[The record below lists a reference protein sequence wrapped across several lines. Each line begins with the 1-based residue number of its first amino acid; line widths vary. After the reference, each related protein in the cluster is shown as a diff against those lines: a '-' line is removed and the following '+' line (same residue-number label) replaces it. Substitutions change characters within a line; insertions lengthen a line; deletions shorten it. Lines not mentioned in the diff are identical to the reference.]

1 MSPILSNR
9 WGFSFLSTCITL
21 FAIALIAFATMIWQ
35 LPSVKTL
42 ADSHLQAPLRI
53 YTKQGDLIAEFG
65 EKQRI
70 PTPLA
75 AIPKKLIQAILSTE
89 DQRFYQH
96 NGVDMISL
104 ARAAHSLLVTGEK
117 RQGASTITMQVARN
131 FFLTRHKTFLRKF
144 REILLAIKLEQ
155 YLTKDEILTLYLNK
169 IYFGMR
175 AYGVAAAARNYYG
188 KNLHELTLAQT
199 AMIAGLPQAPSS
211 NNPIVNPKKA
221 IERRNHVLRK
231 MFEQHIIS
239 DAEYILAKNAPI
251 TARRHGA
258 RVVVKAP
265 YVAEMVREKV
275 VEMFGKEDA
284 YNEGFSVY
292 TTIDTKQQLAANKA
306 LVDGLLAYDKR
317 HGFKSSI
324 NLAKTTASQDID
336 TWMVVLKKQKTINNL
351 TPAVVLEIKS
361 DNIKV
366 ATSHNLLSIS
376 ANQAKWALK
385 FGSFSTILKAGDLI
399 YIKKDSQGAW
409 QLDQLPKVQG
419 ALVSMEADTGFITS
433 LVGGFSQK
441 LSYFNRA
448 TQASRQS
455 GSCFKP
461 FIYSAAIDK
470 GVTVASVFNDAP
482 VVLPSTGEDLL
493 WRPQNSNNQFH
504 GPTSLREGLIHSRN
518 LVSIRILRE
527 IGVEYTSEYIKR
539 FGFIN
544 QPRSLS
550 LSLGSGSVTPLDLT
564 AAYAVFANSGYK
576 TTPIIINMIANQSG
590 RVIFNSNIN
599 ASSRIIPSSTAFL
612 VADMM
617 KDVINLGSGRKARAL
632 QRDDIAGKTGT
643 TNKKIDAWF
652 VGFNPKL
659 VTAVWVGFDQL
670 EPLHE
675 YGSKAAL
682 PIWIDFMKTALA
694 PIQQKWL
701 TIPDNIIQVKINPNN
716 GKRSNS
722 PTAKLEYF
730 TKDNYPKESDIIMAN
745 SEIEELY

>member
-21 FAIALIAFATMIWQ
+21 FAIVLIAFATMIWQ

-65 EKQRI
+65 EKQRL
-70 PTPLA
+70 PTPLS

-258 RVVVKAP
+258 RIVVKAP

-306 LVDGLLAYDKR
+306 LVNGLLAYDKR

-682 PIWIDFMKTALA
+682 PIWIDFMKKALA

>member
-1 MSPILSNR
+1 M
-9 WGFSFLSTCITL
+9 
-21 FAIALIAFATMIWQ
+21 
-35 LPSVKTL
+35 
-42 ADSHLQAPLRI
+42 
-53 YTKQGDLIAEFG
+53 
-65 EKQRI
+65 
-70 PTPLA
+70 
-75 AIPKKLIQAILSTE
+75 
-89 DQRFYQH
+89 
-96 NGVDMISL
+96 
-104 ARAAHSLLVTGEK
+104 
-117 RQGASTITMQVARN
+117 
-131 FFLTRHKTFLRKF
+131 
-144 REILLAIKLEQ
+144 
-155 YLTKDEILTLYLNK
+155 
-169 IYFGMR
+169 
-175 AYGVAAAARNYYG
+175 
-188 KNLHELTLAQT
+188 
-199 AMIAGLPQAPSS
+199 
-211 NNPIVNPKKA
+211 
-221 IERRNHVLRK
+221 
-231 MFEQHIIS
+231 
-239 DAEYILAKNAPI
+239 
-251 TARRHGA
+251 
-258 RVVVKAP
+258 
-265 YVAEMVREKV
+265 
-275 VEMFGKEDA
+275 
-284 YNEGFSVY
+284 
-292 TTIDTKQQLAANKA
+292 
-306 LVDGLLAYDKR
+306 
-317 HGFKSSI
+317 
-324 NLAKTTASQDID
+324 
-336 TWMVVLKKQKTINNL
+336 
-351 TPAVVLEIKS
+351 
-361 DNIKV
+361 
-366 ATSHNLLSIS
+366 
-376 ANQAKWALK
+376 
-385 FGSFSTILKAGDLI
+385 
-399 YIKKDSQGAW
+399 
-409 QLDQLPKVQG
+409 QG

-527 IGVEYTSEYIKR
+527 IGVEYASEYIKR

-682 PIWIDFMKTALA
+682 PIWIDFMKKALA

>member
-21 FAIALIAFATMIWQ
+21 FAIVLIAFATMIWQ

-70 PTPLA
+70 PTPLS

-96 NGVDMISL
+96 NGVDMLSL
-104 ARAAHSLLVTGEK
+104 ARAAHSLIVTGEK

-188 KNLHELTLAQT
+188 KDLHELTLAQM

-231 MFEQHIIS
+231 MFEQKTIS
-239 DAEYILAKNAPI
+239 HTEYIRAKNAPI
-251 TARRHGA
+251 TASRHGA
-258 RVVVKAP
+258 RIVVKAP
-265 YVAEMVREKV
+265 YVAEMVREQIV
-275 VEMFGKEDA
+275 AMFGKEEA

-292 TTIDTKQQLAANKA
+292 TTIDAKQQIVANKA
-306 LVDGLLAYDKR
+306 LVDGLFAYDKR

-324 NLAKTTASQDID
+324 NLAKTTGFQDI
-336 TWMVVLKKQKTINNL
+336 TKWVSELTKYKIINNL
-351 TPAVVLEIKS
+351 TPAVVLEIES

-366 ATSHNLLSIS
+366 ATTDNLLQLSS
-376 ANQAKWALK
+376 NQASWALNS
-385 FGSFSTILKAGDLI
+385 GSFSTILKPGDLV
-399 YIKKDSQGAW
+399 YLKKDSQGVW

-419 ALVSMEADTGFITS
+419 ALISMEVGTGFITS

-461 FIYSAAIDK
+461 FIYSAALDK
-470 GVTVASVFNDAP
+470 GVTVASIFNDAP
-482 VVLPSTGEDLL
+482 VVLPSTGENLL
-493 WRPQNSNNQFH
+493 WRPQNSNNQFY

-518 LVSIRILRE
+518 LVSIRILRD

-550 LSLGSGSVTPLDLT
+550 LALGSGSVTPLDLT

-576 TTPIIINMIANQSG
+576 VKPIIINSITNQSG
-590 RVIFNSNIN
+590 RVIFNSNTD
-599 ASSRIIPSSTAFL
+599 ASNRIIPSSTAFL
-612 VADMM
+612 VADMLR
-617 KDVINLGSGRKARAL
+617 DVIKRGSGKRARVLNRA
-632 QRDDIAGKTGT
+632 DIAGKTGT

-652 VGFNPKL
+652 VGFSPKL
-659 VTAVWVGFDQL
+659 VTSVWVGFDQL

-682 PIWIDFMKTALA
+682 PIWIDFMRQAL
-694 PIQQKWL
+694 PQKKGWL
-701 TIPDNIIQVKINPNN
+701 KIPENIIQIKVDPLT
-716 GKRSNS
+716 GKRSDLAS
-722 PTAKLEYF
+722 AKLEYF
-730 TKDNYPKESDIIMAN
+730 TKDNYPKEELATTN
-745 SEIEELY
+745 QELEELY